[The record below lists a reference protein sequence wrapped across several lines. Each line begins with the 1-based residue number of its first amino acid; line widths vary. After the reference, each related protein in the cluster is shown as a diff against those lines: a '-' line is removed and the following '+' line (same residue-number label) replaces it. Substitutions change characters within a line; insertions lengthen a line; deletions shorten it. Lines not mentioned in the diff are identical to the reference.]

1 MMGNRKE
8 RWMRVIGLG
17 GSAALLGGCA
27 QLKAWQ
33 EEVEALTNQFVLEGI
48 YIGLEEPEDELI
60 AEIIQ
65 HTKLRDGSTAT
76 VFLADASSID
86 EIENSPISGANV
98 AFESPSNGGINMT
111 ESSGGKYELSGDH
124 GLEYWAGEEATIYSD
139 YDGVTHRIMTNAP
152 AAPDIVLDEWH
163 PAGDPLEVDLQ
174 GQGFDTTVVA
184 VFDLVEADLTFSE
197 APESIGDLYEVAK
210 GDGASLVVEIP
221 GSALA
226 NESLYAVGVAGLV
239 NSDVENFE
247 EVNTAMSAFLAGE
260 FTFQTVCTF
269 EEEEFCF

>member
-139 YDGVTHRIMTNAP
+139 YDGVTHRIKTNAP

-174 GQGFDTTVVA
+174 GQGDRKSVV
-184 VFDLVEADLTFSE
+184 
-197 APESIGDLYEVAK
+197 
-210 GDGASLVVEIP
+210 
-221 GSALA
+221 
-226 NESLYAVGVAGLV
+226 
-239 NSDVENFE
+239 
-247 EVNTAMSAFLAGE
+247 
-260 FTFQTVCTF
+260 
-269 EEEEFCF
+269 